1 MIYFQVWLIQA
12 LAAACSGCWHPFKET
27 RHARHACT
35 DIDNRWRSV
44 AATPCVRALT
54 WTYTTSQSQPKVRY
68 LRKFDRGMLFHVIG
82 IQHPAVQW
90 LSTKSPSRE
99 GFFFWCKWMRTWWC
113 LGNLARLQPSPIS
126 RYPWVVFCLLNH
138 FDALSLAFFQKTVD
152 VASPRSLCNCRRKGT
167 GKTVQCS
174 SPSLSLSVSPFVW
187 FKACISC
194 STATVQWPEKR
205 RGNIEKCKGT
215 QQMHKKDRTPGIH
228 RFARDSG
235 RMNSNCSRH
244 RGVL

>member
-1 MIYFQVWLIQA
+1 MVIYFQVWLIQA

-82 IQHPAVQW
+82 IQHPALQW

-99 GFFFWCKWMRTWWC
+99 GLFFWCKWMRTWWC
-113 LGNLARLQPSPIS
+113 LGNLAWLQPSPIS
-126 RYPWVVFCLLNH
+126 RYPWVVLCLLNP
-138 FDALSLAFFQKTVD
+138 FDALSLAFFQKRWTWLRLAAFVNVD
-152 VASPRSLCNCRRKGT
+152 GKVLGRLC
-167 GKTVQCS
+167 S
-174 SPSLSLSVSPFVW
+174 AALPPSLSLCLSFCLSPL
-187 FKACISC
+187 
-194 STATVQWPEKR
+194 R
-205 RGNIEKCKGT
+205 
-215 QQMHKKDRTPGIH
+215 
-228 RFARDSG
+228 
-235 RMNSNCSRH
+235 
-244 RGVL
+244 LL

>member
-54 WTYTTSQSQPKVRY
+54 WTYTPSQSQPKVRY

-99 GFFFWCKWMRTWWC
+99 GFFFGASECAPDDVWGILHGCNHLPSVATHGLFFAFWILLTLLAWLSFKKRWTW
-113 LGNLARLQPSPIS
+113 LRLA
-126 RYPWVVFCLLNH
+126 
-138 FDALSLAFFQKTVD
+138 AFVTVD
-152 VASPRSLCNCRRKGT
+152 GKVLGRLC
-167 GKTVQCS
+167 S
-174 SPSLSLSVSPFVW
+174 AALPPSLSLSLLLFDLKLVSAVQQRLFRNRMTR
-187 FKACISC
+187 KA
-194 STATVQWPEKR
+194 TRQHWKV
-205 RGNIEKCKGT
+205 
-215 QQMHKKDRTPGIH
+215 
-228 RFARDSG
+228 
-235 RMNSNCSRH
+235 
-244 RGVL
+244 